1 MPVDRG
7 EGYAGAG
14 ECAPSSS
21 SWASAP
27 HPQQARQPSSP
38 LLSGHR
44 PSSPPR
50 APELRQQAGRP
61 SKRCVSVACIWV
73 CACAFVL
80 GEFLCAFRSST
91 GLDGRLVLHVRIC
104 SCLSI

>member
-7 EGYAGAG
+7 EWYACAG

-61 SKRCVSVACIWV
+61 GKRCVSVACIWV
-73 CACAFVL
+73 CARALVL

-91 GLDGRLVLHVRIC
+91 GRDGRLALHVRIC
-104 SCLSI
+104 SCVCS

>member
-1 MPVDRG
+1 MCVNVCVRGCVPIDRG
-7 EGYAGAG
+7 EWHAGAG

-50 APELRQQAGRP
+50 APELRQQAARP
-61 SKRCVSVACIWV
+61 VAGVSVACI
-73 CACAFVL
+73 
-80 GEFLCAFRSST
+80 
-91 GLDGRLVLHVRIC
+91 
-104 SCLSI
+104 